1 VLIAITGFYNS
12 LIKHVRMP
20 FSADVALV
28 AIGFY
33 GLAHVYKD
41 LILNINIK
49 IPVVLFL
56 IAFGFA
62 SSRMNG
68 RIDMC
73 DNVYGSSCILFTVS
87 ALSTIMLVCEVSKRM
102 ATIKFIQYV
111 GRSSLLLFVLQ
122 PFGFLFTDVLRLRV
136 FDTSLSPLCE
146 SNVILSVLESIIA
159 IAVLL
164 PVVRVLEKRL
174 PSISGK

>member
-1 VLIAITGFYNS
+1 
-12 LIKHVRMP
+12 
-20 FSADVALV
+20 
-28 AIGFY
+28 
-33 GLAHVYKD
+33 
-41 LILNINIK
+41 
-49 IPVVLFL
+49 
-56 IAFGFA
+56 
-62 SSRMNG
+62 
-68 RIDMC
+68 
-73 DNVYGSSCILFTVS
+73 
-87 ALSTIMLVCEVSKRM
+87 
-102 ATIKFIQYV
+102 
-111 GRSSLLLFVLQ
+111 VLQ